1 MQKSFFSYNITR
13 KNWYE
18 THVVCSVLCR
28 DKTSIKKEKKR
39 SKINVSK
46 FIYLYNIALC
56 VRMWT
61 LICLSYLEI
70 VATMYEHNKK
80 KIHFHFIPECE
91 TVRKGGIR
99 SE

>member
-1 MQKSFFSYNITR
+1 MQRQNK
-13 KNWYE
+13 
-18 THVVCSVLCR
+18 H
-28 DKTSIKKEKKR
+28 KEKR

-70 VATMYEHNKK
+70 VATMYEHKK
-80 KIHFHFIPECE
+80 EEEIHFHFIPECE
-91 TVRKGGIR
+91 TVRKMRNKEREIVYCGVYD
-99 SE
+99 